1 MLRNG
6 RERNPE
12 RLRQHARWFLSM
24 FQKNEDPSASWM
36 RDRVKHVV
44 LLQRPHR
51 LFAPWVVTLDSLKS
65 DHPVRKGLIVQL
77 GFEPIQQNVG
87 SWSEPRCGP
96 HRESAIRYRQEK
108 LQSSSTRSLMV
119 ASRRRSAGFM

>member
-12 RLRQHARWFLSM
+12 RLRQHARWFLSI
-24 FQKNEDPSASWM
+24 FQKNEDLSASWM

-51 LFAPWVVTLDSLKS
+51 LFAPWRVVTLDSLKS
-65 DHPVRKGLIVQL
+65 GHPVRKGAYC
-77 GFEPIQQNVG
+77 PIGLRADPTERG
-87 SWSEPRCGP
+87 SLERTP
-96 HRESAIRYRQEK
+96 
-108 LQSSSTRSLMV
+108 M
-119 ASRRRSAGFM
+119 RSAS

>member
-12 RLRQHARWFLSM
+12 RLRQHARWFLSI
-24 FQKNEDPSASWM
+24 FQKNEDLSASWM

-51 LFAPWVVTLDSLKS
+51 LFAPWGVVALDSLKS
-65 DHPVRKGLIVQL
+65 GHQSGRGLLSNWASSRSNSTWVPGANPDAVRLVSRRYVTVRRVEPPVRV
-77 GFEPIQQNVG
+77 N
-87 SWSEPRCGP
+87 S
-96 HRESAIRYRQEK
+96 
-108 LQSSSTRSLMV
+108 
-119 ASRRRSAGFM
+119 